1 MEGIMSTV
9 QQKHTTALTIG
20 DLIEQRRTELIEAL
34 PRSIDAQRF
43 IRVALTAIQRTPEL
57 AQCTPASLYAGILQA
72 AQLGLEIGLQNQ
84 AHLVPYWNNERKCYE
99 AQFQIGYLGLRDL
112 AERYGDII
120 DGDAQLVREGDVFD
134 YELGSDPRL
143 VHKPAFAQRGE
154 ITHAY
159 AWARPKNGSLKIAVM
174 TREEIEA
181 HRDAFVRR
189 KKDGSFG
196 PAWTKT
202 FPAMALKTVMRQLYK
217 YLARSPELRT
227 AIALDEMA
235 EAEVPQGLGRE
246 LLSEQTTAARAQNAA
261 ALAALQAGQPAP
273 TEEPSRPELTDAE
286 PDEPESVEPEEPS
299 ESDDSLRHRLA
310 DLVAQASASQKG
322 RAVLRSLKIT
332 DPLLVPSEQ
341 ILFAIAQLTRACDG
355 AGKERT

>member
-1 MEGIMSTV
+1 M
-9 QQKHTTALTIG
+9 TTALTIA
-20 DLIEQRRTELIEAL
+20 DVIQQRRAELIEAL
-34 PRSIDAQRF
+34 PRSMDAQRF

-84 AHLVPYWNNERKCYE
+84 AHLVPYWNSERKCYE
-99 AQFQIGYLGLRDL
+99 AQFQVGYLGLRDL
-112 AERYGDII
+112 AERYGDIV
-120 DGDAQLVREGDVFD
+120 DGDAQLVREGDVFG
-134 YELGSDPRL
+134 YELGAEPRL
-143 VHKPAFAQRGE
+143 VHKPALGQRGE

-159 AWARPKNGSLKIAVM
+159 AWARPKNGTLKIAVM
-174 TREEIEA
+174 TREDIEA

-189 KKDGSFG
+189 KKDGSFS

-217 YLARSPELRT
+217 FLARSPELRT

-261 ALAALQAGQPAP
+261 ALAALQSGQPAP
-273 TEEPSRPELTDAE
+273 TEEPRRPELTDAE
-286 PDEPESVEPEEPS
+286 PDEPESGEPQEPS
-299 ESDDSLRHRLA
+299 EADDSLRHRLA

-322 RAVLRSLKIT
+322 RAVLRGLKIT
-332 DPLLVPSEQ
+332 DPLRVPAEQ
-341 ILFAIAQLTRACDG
+341 IGFAIEQLTRALNG
-355 AGKERT
+355 AGKEGA

>member
-1 MEGIMSTV
+1 M
-9 QQKHTTALTIG
+9 TTALTIS
-20 DLIEQRRTELIEAL
+20 DVIQQRRAELVEAL

-72 AQLGLEIGLQNQ
+72 AQLGIEIGLQNQ
-84 AHLVPYWNNERKCYE
+84 AHLVPYWNAERKCYE

-112 AERYGDII
+112 AERYGDIV

-134 YELGSDPRL
+134 YELGAEPRL
-143 VHKPAFAQRGE
+143 VHKPALGQRGE

-159 AWARPKNGSLKIAVM
+159 AWARPKSGALKIAVM
-174 TREEIEA
+174 TREDIEA

-217 YLARSPELRT
+217 FLARSPELRT

-261 ALAALQAGQPAP
+261 ALAALQGGQPSP
-273 TEEPSRPELTDAE
+273 TDDPSRPERTDVE
-286 PDEPESVEPEEPS
+286 PDEPESVEIEAQS
-299 ESDDSLRHRLA
+299 EVDDSLRHRLA
-310 DLVAQASASQKG
+310 GLVAQASASQKG

-332 DPLLVPSEQ
+332 DPLLVPAEQ
-341 ILFAIAQLTRACDG
+341 IGFAIEQLTRALNG
-355 AGKERT
+355 ARKEGA

>member
-1 MEGIMSTV
+1 MSTV
-9 QQKHTTALTIG
+9 PQTHTTALTIG
-20 DLIEQRRTELIEAL
+20 DLIEQRRTELVEAL

-84 AHLVPYWNNERKCYE
+84 AHLVPYWNNEKKCYE
-99 AQFQIGYLGLRDL
+99 AQFQVGYLGLRDL
-112 AERYGDII
+112 AERYGDIV
-120 DGDAQLVREGDVFD
+120 DGDAQLVRDGDVFD
-134 YELGSDPRL
+134 YELGTEPRL
-143 VHKPAFAQRGE
+143 VHKPALGQRGE

-181 HRDAFVRR
+181 HRDTFVRR

-217 YLARSPELRT
+217 FLARSPELRT

-286 PDEPESVEPEEPS
+286 PDEPEPVEPGEPS
-299 ESDDSLRHRLA
+299 ASDDTLRHRLA
-310 DLVAQASASQKG
+310 DLVAHASASPKG

-332 DPLLVPSEQ
+332 DPRLVPAEQ
-341 ILFAIAQLTRACDG
+341 IGFAVDQLARALNG
-355 AGKERT
+355 AGKGGV